1 MLARSLQRD
10 VFLKFSF
17 LFALSCWN
25 YYSLTNNMNFD
36 SEFRKHVVL
45 MKFLRHITFWFVLNG
60 GSWLCHLL
68 LVFLF
73 IFFYF
78 FPLKP
83 AFRLLWGFLLA
94 IVTAYAASGAW
105 YCIPNCASRT
115 VYAAACWSGSWTEL
129 GLEYETSLLF
139 WLPTFSL
146 YNFTKQLYCMCC
158 HHVNRSG
165 WLILW

>member
-1 MLARSLQRD
+1 MNSESMWSSWSFSDISHSGLFWMEEAD
-10 VFLKFSF
+10 FVIFCWFSF
-17 LFALSCWN
+17 L
-25 YYSLTNNMNFD
+25 
-36 SEFRKHVVL
+36 
-45 MKFLRHITFWFVLNG
+45 
-60 GSWLCHLL
+60 
-68 LVFLF
+68 
-73 IFFYF
+73 FFYF